1 MKKIFL
7 LILGLAIIGG
17 GIYFGSNLK
26 PKPDETKTVGQP
38 ENAIQPTTPSD
49 SGTGDLT
56 VPELE
61 DFDQEVQDLD
71 KSINQL

>member
-1 MKKIFL
+1 MKKI
-7 LILGLAIIGG
+7 LILAIFSLILTGC
-17 GIYFGSNLK
+17 LLTK
-26 PKPDETKTVGQP
+26 KTDETKTQAEP
-38 ENAIQPTTPSD
+38 ENIIQASSSPND
-49 SGTGDLT
+49 DLT